1 VLIDI
6 KLVFQSLLQ
15 HDSSVLLI
23 VGTASTGIRHIV
35 HIGLGVTLSQ
45 RWCRTRYASCFK
57 PKKTRFLKAAS
68 TALVTTETQCDKII
82 PASGKHSAH
91 VSLHLALTL
100 A

>member
-1 VLIDI
+1 MSADG
-6 KLVFQSLLQ
+6 
-15 HDSSVLLI
+15 H
-23 VGTASTGIRHIV
+23 
-35 HIGLGVTLSQ
+35 LGMMALSRVTLAS
-45 RWCRTRYASCFK
+45 AGHSCFK